1 MRAHLYWLT
10 QCQPPLDVLLDKAL
24 GIIKFGEVTRVEPLM
39 MQAVS
44 SSYESLVHLP
54 SAWASGK
61 RGPSLELSAADSGA

>member
-1 MRAHLYWLT
+1 MGHRFV
-10 QCQPPLDVLLDKAL
+10 CPPPLDVLLDKAL
-24 GIIKFGEVTRVEPLM
+24 GIVKFGEVTRVEPLM
-39 MQAVS
+39 MQAV